1 MSKIYINLSN
11 GMNIEELD
19 KKIANT
25 YSTTKEGFTFVFD
38 VTKASAANLGNIGK
52 LIKLIDKYKG
62 ADGALKQVDIVCP
75 KNQIVK
81 RGIIKKCVKMAKSKK
96 PIYLVEKA

>member
-19 KKIANT
+19 KKIENT
-25 YSTTKEGFTFVFD
+25 YKTEKGGVIFVFD
-38 VTKASAANLGNIGK
+38 ATKASIGNLGNIGK
-52 LIKLIDKYKG
+52 LIKLVEKYKCK
-62 ADGALKQVDIVCP
+62 DEVLKHVDIVCP

-96 PIYLVEKA
+96 SQFI